1 MHRLL
6 KILERTCLVTGLALI
21 TLGVVVRVDGVVE
34 RRVAVAEFER
44 VRNLVATPIDQLEWS
59 EQRRA
64 DYQEALSKDAGE
76 TLAVLRIPSRGIE
89 VPVFDSTAETALN
102 RGSGHVAGT
111 ALPGEPGNVAIAAH
125 RDGFFRGLKDVEIGD
140 QLEIVTLQ
148 GQQTYRVSE
157 LQIVDALDVSVL
169 DATKDSAITL
179 ITCYPFYYIGSA
191 PDRYIVRAALINK
204 ENKDENT

>member
-6 KILERTCLVTGLALI
+6 KVLERTCIVTGLALI
-21 TLGVVVRVDGVVE
+21 TLGVAVRVDGVVE
-34 RRVAVAEFER
+34 RRAAVAEFER
-44 VRNLVATPIDQLEWS
+44 IRNLVATPIDQLEWS
-59 EQRRA
+59 DERRA
-64 DYQEALSKDAGE
+64 EYQEALAKDAGE
-76 TLAVLRIPSRGIE
+76 TLAVLRIPSRDIE
-89 VPVFDSTAETALN
+89 VPVFDSTDETALN
-102 RGSGHVAGT
+102 RGSGHVTGT
-111 ALPGEPGNVAIAAH
+111 ALPGEPGNIAIAAH

-140 QLEIVTLQ
+140 QLELVTLR

-191 PDRYIVRAALINK
+191 PDRFIVRAALINK